1 MSGFVA
7 LAAAGEPA
15 AHGNKAAGLAGVY
28 TRVSVPDG
36 LLVPG
41 SWLTDCLDDSTRA
54 RLADLLRRV
63 DDADEPAL
71 DRLTAEVDALLEP
84 LRPNAERASALL
96 AATAGHG
103 LGPLV
108 VVRSSSAD
116 EDAADLSFAGVFD
129 SLVDVAETDI
139 VLAVWQVWCSGF
151 GARALRQYRRIGRA
165 PRTDHLS
172 VLVQR
177 AIRPLLAGVAF
188 SEPSGDAYV
197 EWVSGHG
204 ADLMSGLA
212 VPTGERLDRRSAV
225 DGWRARLSAALV
237 ELSRDG
243 CGHDVEWAWDGERL
257 WVVQVRPRT
266 AVVGAAA
273 VTDGLRVSPLYE
285 GDQHDLSLGDCA
297 EDYTRIRAK
306 RRLPRAIA
314 LAEGASVPG
323 GWLVNWDTDAAFDAL
338 AAWSAELPARVVVDS
353 SPTQRQYILTRAE
366 LPDTVRMLADGT
378 DGVFAFLC
386 REYIHGEL
394 ALLSTVAADG
404 SVYVEA
410 SDEGLL
416 AVNRGFGEASPVDAE
431 QLDRLVGAVQA
442 AALRATSRQ
451 HARRLHPRAVLEW
464 VISDGRL
471 IFVDYSAPSTGE
483 AGAPTALGGRVLSA
497 GLASGRVRHLGIDDV
512 LTESSIAPIISIA
525 QPVSAT
531 DEELLVRQLRARL
544 RIDPDSDGG
553 GGIGDGL
560 IVAVARPIAVLSLL
574 IGQVDGFL
582 FEEGA
587 LLSHLGIL
595 LREAGVPAAIVGT
608 GNLPPEDCVV
618 DLVHGT
624 VITGSRRRQ

>member
-1 MSGFVA
+1 VNGFVA

-15 AHGNKAAGLAGVY
+15 AHGNKAAGLARVR

-41 SWLTDCLDDSTRA
+41 SWLTHCLDHSTRA
-54 RLADLLRRV
+54 RLVDLLRRV

-71 DRLTAEVDALLEP
+71 DRLTAELDALLQP
-84 LRPNAERASALL
+84 LRPNAERAGALL
-96 AATAGHG
+96 AASTG

-108 VVRSSSAD
+108 VVRSSSSD
-116 EDAADLSFAGVFD
+116 EDSANLSFAGVFD
-129 SLVDVAETDI
+129 SLVDVAEADI
-139 VLAVWQVWCSGF
+139 VAAVWQVWCSGF

-165 PRTDHLS
+165 PRIDHLS
-172 VLVQR
+172 VLVQH
-177 AIRPLLAGVAF
+177 AIRPVTAGVAF

-204 ADLMSGLA
+204 ADLMGGLA
-212 VPTGERLDRRSAV
+212 VPTGERLDRRTAV

-243 CGHDVEWAWDGERL
+243 SGHDVEWAWDGERL

-273 VTDGLRVSPLYE
+273 PTDGLRVSPLYE
-285 GDQHDLSLGDCA
+285 GDQHDLLLGDCA

-323 GWLVNWDTDAAFDAL
+323 GWLVNWDTGAAFDAL

-366 LPDTVRMLADGT
+366 LPDTVRMLADGI

-431 QLDRLVGAVQA
+431 QLDRLVGAAQA
-442 AALRATSRQ
+442 AALTATSRQ

-471 IFVDYSAPSTGE
+471 IFVDYSAPSTGA

-497 GLASGRVRHLGIDDV
+497 GLASGRVRHLDIDDA

-531 DEELLVRQLRARL
+531 DEALLVRQLRDRL

-553 GGIGDGL
+553 GDGL

-574 IGQVDGFL
+574 IGQVDGFV

-618 DLVHGT
+618 DLVHGA
-624 VITGSRRRQ
+624 VLTGSMRRH